1 MVKKVTTNPQ
11 KEAYLLSLS
20 LGTTRQE
27 AAEAAGIS
35 VTAVWKWRRKDK
47 EFAQREE
54 DTLLGRIQVVEDAL
68 FKSATGGAG
77 KNNVVAQI
85 FWLKNRGKNWKDK
98 QELEF
103 SVPKIVKQT
112 AFVQAGKEPVIK
124 EEKVEEIEK
133 IEEKVIDKT
142 VVERL

>member
-47 EFAQREE
+47 EFAQR
-54 DTLLGRIQVVEDAL
+54 GRIQVVEDAL

-98 QELEF
+98 QDIEF

-133 IEEKVIDKT
+133 IEEKDIDKT
-142 VVERL
+142 VVEIL